1 MTIVKI
7 KEILTQEFESA
18 EDKKYWED
26 KLEEAEQKEIT
37 GKQNEIFRNKYFIY
51 ER

>member
-7 KEILTQEFESA
+7 KEILTRGFESA

-26 KLEEAEQKEIT
+26 KLEEAEQKEIR
-37 GKQNEIFRNKYFIY
+37 GKQNDIFLNKYFKY

>member
-1 MTIVKI
+1 MAIAKI
-7 KEILTQEFESA
+7 KEILTREFESA

-26 KLEEAEQKEIT
+26 KLEEAEQKEIRE
-37 GKQNEIFRNKYFIY
+37 KQNEIFRNKYFKY